1 MTTESNRTDHAI
13 RHLKCLKPY
22 DGWSADK
29 YINSQGNELVM
40 LRRRNVSLSKTGY
53 TAIAYDEN
61 DSKCVVGITSL
72 IGETGNTIFYRAV
85 VLVEKD
91 GVVAREQRAV
101 RVSLKKVVGNTKEQ
115 SLNDAKEQNRRN
127 IEKARI
133 SSSNDERNNAAGGF
147 SAENILGKL
156 SDEDTSDMAKL
167 SLIFICV
174 VTVLRIISSFKFMIN
189 AIVLPLLVLYA
200 MQNCPTNES
209 FDAKKELKRVL
220 RGHHLPQGHQDKPAD
235 DWLSRTVARVTASVA
250 AEAATALGYEVSF
263 FSIAGICTVA
273 TVDVPI
279 SNKEFYWVG
288 AFGSWRYIM
297 QKDVR
302 TPQQQS

>member
-13 RHLKCLKPY
+13 RHLKSLKPY
-22 DGWSADK
+22 DGWSADN

-101 RVSLKKVVGNTKEQ
+101 RVSLPKKIVGNTKEQ

-127 IEKARI
+127 IEKARE
-133 SSSNDERNNAAGGF
+133 SSSNDGRNNAAGGF

-167 SLIFICV
+167 GLIFICV
-174 VTVLRIISSFKFMIN
+174 VTVLRIISSFRFMFN
-189 AIVLPLLVLYA
+189 AIVLPLLALYA

-220 RGHHLPQGHQDKPAD
+220 RG
-235 DWLSRTVARVTASVA
+235 
-250 AEAATALGYEVSF
+250 
-263 FSIAGICTVA
+263 
-273 TVDVPI
+273 
-279 SNKEFYWVG
+279 
-288 AFGSWRYIM
+288 
-297 QKDVR
+297 
-302 TPQQQS
+302 

>member
-29 YINSQGNELVM
+29 YMNSQGNELVM

-53 TAIAYDEN
+53 TAIAYDDN
-61 DSKCVVGITSL
+61 DSKCVVGVTSL

-101 RVSLKKVVGNTKEQ
+101 RVSLPKKVVGNTKEQ

-127 IEKARI
+127 IEKAKE
-133 SSSNDERNNAAGGF
+133 SSSRNSNDGRNNAGGGF

-167 SLIFICV
+167 GLIFICV
-174 VTVLRIISSFKFMIN
+174 VTVLRIISSFRFMFN

-200 MQNCPTNES
+200 MQNCPSNES

-220 RGHHLPQGHQDKPAD
+220 RG
-235 DWLSRTVARVTASVA
+235 
-250 AEAATALGYEVSF
+250 
-263 FSIAGICTVA
+263 
-273 TVDVPI
+273 
-279 SNKEFYWVG
+279 
-288 AFGSWRYIM
+288 
-297 QKDVR
+297 
-302 TPQQQS
+302 